1 VASVTT
7 AATSAGGRLRRG
19 GGSTDGDVS
28 VHAHRL
34 VVGHGAVDLVAARL
48 QRDRQRAGL
57 PGRSHPRYSL
67 VGHAGA
73 VDLQGVDGASERARA
88 LAHEDHCDDCA
99 AELRQLTALSDDLL
113 GLVPGR
119 EPPIGFE
126 SRMMSRLGFALGAF
140 NNSGSPTPRVLRS
153 TFTAGDRQV
162 GTIYTATSTPS
173 WVYMTI
179 DTDHG
184 TGTVT
189 CQLQQRDGHIV
200 TLGTFSVTG
209 GYGYW
214 GAPSPVDAATVA
226 FARVVAGDGTVV
238 AIAQFPS

>member
-1 VASVTT
+1 
-7 AATSAGGRLRRG
+7 
-19 GGSTDGDVS
+19 
-28 VHAHRL
+28 
-34 VVGHGAVDLVAARL
+34 
-48 QRDRQRAGL
+48 
-57 PGRSHPRYSL
+57 
-67 VGHAGA
+67 
-73 VDLQGVDGASERARA
+73 
-88 LAHEDHCDDCA
+88 
-99 AELRQLTALSDDLL
+99 
-113 GLVPGR
+113 
-119 EPPIGFE
+119 
-126 SRMMSRLGFALGAF
+126 MSRLGFALGAF
-140 NNSGSPTPRVLRS
+140 NNSGSPSPCGVLSS

-226 FARVVAGDGTVV
+226 FARVVAGNGTVV

>member
-1 VASVTT
+1 M
-7 AATSAGGRLRRG
+7 
-19 GGSTDGDVS
+19 
-28 VHAHRL
+28 
-34 VVGHGAVDLVAARL
+34 
-48 QRDRQRAGL
+48 
-57 PGRSHPRYSL
+57 
-67 VGHAGA
+67 
-73 VDLQGVDGASERARA
+73 
-88 LAHEDHCDDCA
+88 
-99 AELRQLTALSDDLL
+99 
-113 GLVPGR
+113 PGR

-189 CQLQQRDGHIV
+189 WQLQQRDGHIV

-226 FARVVAGDGTVV
+226 FARVVAGVATVV